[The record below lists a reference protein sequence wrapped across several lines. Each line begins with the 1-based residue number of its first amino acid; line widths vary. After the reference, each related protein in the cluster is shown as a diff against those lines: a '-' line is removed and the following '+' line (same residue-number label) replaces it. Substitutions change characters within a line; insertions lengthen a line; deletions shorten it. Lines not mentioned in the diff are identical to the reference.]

1 MPPADL
7 REFAGVLPLPSG
19 SPRNLP
25 GLPAYLPKA
34 GYVKNTAKY
43 VIGPIGLEKVDAPFP
58 AQLVDFN
65 AGAEVVLGT
74 YQTSAGNATLMLINY
89 PTNQIAAE
97 HLRRIEAA
105 HGRSSQQAGSG
116 NPGTFLSKRTG
127 PILVIA
133 TGSLSQRSEERRVGK

>member
-1 MPPADL
+1 MEKIGDQGASLNERVVFYRGSILVDAVFEKTDRYVRCRSAGIGRGSAAAL
-7 REFAGVLPLPSG
+7 RQHPQFA
-19 SPRNLP
+19 

-74 YQTSAGNATLMLINY
+74 YQTSAGNATLTLINY

-97 HLRRIEAA
+97 HLRRIEGA
-105 HGRSSQQAGSG
+105 HGPKFAAGG
-116 NPGTFLSKRTG
+116 
-127 PILVIA
+127 V
-133 TGSLSQRSEERRVGK
+133 